1 MEEKLEMLC
10 SALVKGLQ
18 CTEFIPRAV
27 RTLIYRKP
35 RDFMCLNKSHTT
47 EKIPLIN
54 AKWNIAKDVPRNVVF
69 WFVFETNRGA
79 K

>member
-1 MEEKLEMLC
+1 
-10 SALVKGLQ
+10 
-18 CTEFIPRAV
+18 
-27 RTLIYRKP
+27 
-35 RDFMCLNKSHTT
+35 MCLNKSHAT